1 MKNITIFIFL
11 IFCICN
17 LYAEDKLK
25 CCYSKSEIGITI
37 DTTEEKWICYDSEGR
52 TNMVRTISSNI
63 YRIFDT
69 TSEYF
74 YIGGDIKIKY
84 RYWEKYLI
92 YSCKKHGK
100 YECYCTA
107 IEWLDNKGNRI
118 SWDENP
124 Y

>member
-1 MKNITIFIFL
+1 MRKILIFIFF
-11 IFCICN
+11 IFCAYS
-17 LYAEDKLK
+17 LYAQNKLK
-25 CCYSKSEIGITI
+25 CYYSKIETGITV
-37 DTTEEKWICYDSEGR
+37 DTITEKWICYDSEGR
-52 TNMVRTISSNI
+52 TNMVRTINSNI

-69 TSEYF
+69 TAEYF
-74 YIGGDIKIKY
+74 YIGVQIKIKY

-92 YSCKKHGK
+92 DPCREHGK
-100 YECYCTA
+100 YECYCTV